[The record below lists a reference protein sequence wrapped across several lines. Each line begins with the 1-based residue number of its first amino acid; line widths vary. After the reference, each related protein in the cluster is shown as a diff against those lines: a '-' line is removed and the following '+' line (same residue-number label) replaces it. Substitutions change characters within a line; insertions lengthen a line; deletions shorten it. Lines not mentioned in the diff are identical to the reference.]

1 MAREDSAFVV
11 TADDEHAN
19 IGPHAAELHE
29 GFLAAQPGHQHIEH
43 YEIVAIRRGAKCGQ
57 GRVAIGGFIGIAAA
71 GAKHR
76 GDERAHRIVV
86 VDDQDARGLAG
97 RQSGH
102 EDGGDGGWDGDEG
115 SGGRE
120 AAGFGVDAED
130 GDGARVLVLG
140 E

>member
-1 MAREDSAFVV
+1 MCIRDSSD
-11 TADDEHAN
+11 ADRAH
-19 IGPHAAELHE
+19 IGPHAAEFHE
-29 GFLAAQPGHQHIEH
+29 GFFAAQPGHQHIEH
-43 YEIVAIRRGAKCGQ
+43 HEIVAIRRGAKCGQ
-57 GRVAIGGFIGIAAA
+57 GRVAIDGFIGIAAA

-76 GDERAHRIVV
+76 GDEGTHRIAV